1 MDDFV
6 TSNLYAS
13 RDEWTARLVT
23 ILTPHLIEGVKSIFN
38 EAYNLCVTNDEIPKY
53 LLCFQNLLCQVPK
66 WNATIIEQERI
77 RIIEKSGCNYLSDLL
92 TCVHI
97 IQLKILTCIR
107 VGNKQKKIDI
117 SIPPLDNFLHK
128 VYIHIARKVYMNV
141 YLFEKNI
148 SPLLMQKNVRELE
161 MMVQE
166 CILNTVR
173 DSIPTESII
182 RAYMDES
189 VELEEEVTVEPIPYE
204 EPAATAA
211 TAAAEGGEDKDVPA
225 PVKEEDIPKEEPPPS
240 VVPSIKNVDDNVVT
254 TRLTFNEFDKVVDEK
269 GKIEDVSAPKTI
281 ERLEELSVAK
291 AMRSIEDDFADS
303 ESDGKLTIHPTS
315 AGGDLDGLIDLE
327 VDSFDLDKPF
337 VGASSSSAKKD
348 EFDLEIDEF
357 P

>member
-23 ILTPHLIEGVKSIFN
+23 ILTPHLIEGIKSIFN
-38 EAYNLCVTNDEIPKY
+38 EAYQLCVTNEEIPKY

-77 RIIEKSGCNYLSDLL
+77 RIIEKSGCNYLADLL
-92 TCVHI
+92 TCVHV
-97 IQLKILTCIR
+97 IQLKLLTCIR

-128 VYIHIARKVYMNV
+128 AYIHIARKVYMNV

-173 DSIPTESII
+173 DSIPTEAII

-189 VELEEEVTVEPIPYE
+189 VEQEEEVIVEPIPVE
-204 EPAATAA
+204 ES
-211 TAAAEGGEDKDVPA
+211 EEKVDEKKSENDSGDIISL
-225 PVKEEDIPKEEPPPS
+225 KEEDIPKEEAPPS

-254 TRLTFNEFDKVVDEK
+254 TRLTFNEYDKVMDST
-269 GKIEDVSAPKTI
+269 GKIEDVSVPKTV
-281 ERLEELSVAK
+281 ERLEEMSVAK
-291 AMRSIEDDFADS
+291 AMRSIEDEFADN
-303 ESDGKLTIHPTS
+303 ESDGKLTIHKES
-315 AGGDLDGLIDLE
+315 NDLDGLVDLE
-327 VDSFDLDKPF
+327 VDSFDFDKPAPSF
-337 VGASSSSAKKD
+337 SPIKKAND
-348 EFDLEIDEF
+348 IDLEIDEF

>member
-38 EAYNLCVTNDEIPKY
+38 EAYQLCVTNEEIPKY

-66 WNATIIEQERI
+66 WNSNIIEQERN
-77 RIIEKSGCNYLSDLL
+77 RIIEKSGCTYLSDLL
-92 TCVHI
+92 TCVHV
-97 IQLKILTCIR
+97 IQLKLLTCIR

-166 CILNTVR
+166 CIMNTVR
-173 DSIPTESII
+173 DSIPTEAII

-189 VELEEEVTVEPIPYE
+189 IEQEEEVTVEPIPVE
-204 EPAATAA
+204 EP
-211 TAAAEGGEDKDVPA
+211 ENKSSEEKNESDE
-225 PVKEEDIPKEEPPPS
+225 PVAIKEEDIPKEEAPPS
-240 VVPSIKNVDDNVVT
+240 VVPSIKNIDDNVVS
-254 TRLTFNEFDKVVDEK
+254 TRLTFNEYDKVMDTN
-269 GKIEDVSAPKTI
+269 GKIEDVSVPKTI
-281 ERLEELSVAK
+281 ERLEEMSVAK
-291 AMRSIEDDFADS
+291 AMRSIEDEFADN
-303 ESDGKLTIHPTS
+303 ESDGKLTIHKES
-315 AGGDLDGLIDLE
+315 SDLDGLVDLE
-327 VDSFDLDKPF
+327 VDTFDFDKPA
-337 VGASSSSAKKD
+337 VAPQPVKQGSD
-348 EFDLEIDEF
+348 IDLEIDEF
-357 P
+357 L

>member
-6 TSNLYAS
+6 TSNLYSS

-23 ILTPHLIEGVKSIFN
+23 ILTPHLIEGIKSIFN
-38 EAYNLCVTNDEIPKY
+38 EAYQLCVTNEEIPKY

-66 WNATIIEQERI
+66 WNANIIEQERN
-77 RIIEKSGCNYLSDLL
+77 RIIEKSSCNYLADLL
-92 TCVHI
+92 TCVHV
-97 IQLKILTCIR
+97 IQLKLLTCIR

-117 SIPPLDNFLHK
+117 SIPPVDNFLHK

-166 CILNTVR
+166 CILNTIR
-173 DSIPTESII
+173 ESIPTEAII

-189 VELEEEVTVEPIPYE
+189 VEQEEEVTVEPIPIE
-204 EPAATAA
+204 ESEVKDAS
-211 TAAAEGGEDKDVPA
+211 DKSDDKGDTIML
-225 PVKEEDIPKEEPPPS
+225 KEEDIPKEEAPPA
-240 VVPSIKNVDDNVVT
+240 VVPSIKNMDDNVVT
-254 TRLTFNEFDKVVDEK
+254 TRLSFNEYDKVLDST
-269 GKIEDVSAPKTI
+269 GKVMEVSAPKTI

-291 AMRSIEDDFADS
+291 AMRSIENEFADN
-303 ESDGKLTIHPTS
+303 ENDGKLTIHKES
-315 AGGDLDGLIDLE
+315 DGLDGLVDLE
-327 VDSFDLDKPF
+327 VESFDFDKPF
-337 VGASSSSAKKD
+337 TPSAPSKSNNTI
-348 EFDLEIDEF
+348 DLEIDEF

>member
-6 TSNLYAS
+6 TSNLYTS

-38 EAYNLCVTNDEIPKY
+38 EAYNLCVTNEEIPKY
-53 LLCFQNLLCQVPK
+53 LLCFQNLLGQVPK
-66 WNATIIEQERI
+66 WNANIIEQERI
-77 RIIEKSGCNYLSDLL
+77 RIIEKSGCNYLADLL

-128 VYIHIARKVYMNV
+128 VYIYIARKVYMNA
-141 YLFEKNI
+141 YLFEKDI
-148 SPLLMQKNVRELE
+148 SPLLKSKNARELE
-161 MMVQE
+161 LLVQE

-173 DSIPTESII
+173 DSIPTEAII

-189 VELEEEVTVEPIPYE
+189 VEQEEEVTVEPIPYE
-204 EPAATAA
+204 EEPVSKTEEKEEDAAS
-211 TAAAEGGEDKDVPA
+211 PL
-225 PVKEEDIPKEEPPPS
+225 KEEDIPKEEAPPS

-254 TRLTFNEFDKVVDEK
+254 TRLTFNEFDKVMDEK

-291 AMRSIEDDFADS
+291 AMRSIEDEFSDQQN
-303 ESDGKLTIHPTS
+303 DGKLTIHPPR
-315 AGGDLDGLIDLE
+315 DDFDGLIDLE
-327 VDSFDLDKPF
+327 IDSFDFDAPPSRPPPPKKNDFELELDELP
-337 VGASSSSAKKD
+337 
-348 EFDLEIDEF
+348 
-357 P
+357 